1 MRNIETHRF
10 EADEL
15 AMQNLLTAARNEE
28 RKDRALKFSV
38 RLAALAVHIHK
49 KGLNGVEAAE
59 LLRQEAERFEHES
72 RELH

>member
-28 RKDRALKFSV
+28 RKDHALKFSV
-38 RLAALAVHIHK
+38 RLAAPAVHIHK
-49 KGLNGVEAAE
+49 KGLDGVEAAE